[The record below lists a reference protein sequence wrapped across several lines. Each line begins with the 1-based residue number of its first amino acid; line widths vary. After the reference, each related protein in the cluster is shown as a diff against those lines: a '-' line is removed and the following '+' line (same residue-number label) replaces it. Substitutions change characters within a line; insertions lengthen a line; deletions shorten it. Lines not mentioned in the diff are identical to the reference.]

1 MKKYKKVEFMKKLYT
16 IFIIFILVAC
26 DNDDDNYYYVQQ
38 TCINKAK
45 SDFDTCNRAWKMS
58 YDVGVDCLQQYNVR
72 KNNCL
77 QVYPNPKEK
86 RKR

>member
-1 MKKYKKVEFMKKLYT
+1 MKKLYT

-26 DNDDDNYYYVQQ
+26 DNNDNNDDKYYYVQQ
-38 TCINKAK
+38 TCINRAK
-45 SDFDTCNRAWKMS
+45 SDFDTCNRAWKMN
-58 YDVGVDCLQQYNVR
+58 YDIGVDCLQRYNIS

-86 RKR
+86 KEK